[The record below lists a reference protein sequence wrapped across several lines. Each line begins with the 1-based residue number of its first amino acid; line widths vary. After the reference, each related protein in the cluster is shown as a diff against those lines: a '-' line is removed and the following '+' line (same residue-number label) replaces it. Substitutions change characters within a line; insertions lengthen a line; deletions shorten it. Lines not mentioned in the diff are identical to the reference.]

1 MNPESILA
9 EFGQQQVL
17 GFFLVLARVSPL
29 FVLAPLFSSKLLP
42 ARARGIVAV
51 ALALGIAPIAMD
63 AGDEAARIPTEI
75 LALGGLILKE
85 MLVGLGFAFA
95 LAALFAA
102 VQVAGSLLDTL
113 IGFSFGALVD
123 PITGTSGGVLN
134 QLYALIG
141 VMIFIAISGDAWVI
155 QGLARSYEAI
165 PLAESPAIG
174 TLVEGA
180 QVAYSGIFAAAIE
193 ICAPVLIAVVL
204 MRRRVRPRLA
214 RRPAAQR
221 LRGRLPGQG
230 DRRPRAGRRLA
241 AVRGRLA
248 RRRAA
253 DLGLLRPPDPEG
265 GRLAMA
271 ENKTE
276 KATPKKRQEARAK
289 GQVARSQDVNGAVV
303 LMAARDRAVGLRP
316 ER

>member
-1 MNPESILA
+1 MNPEAILA

-51 ALALGIAPIAMD
+51 GLALGIAPIAMD

-123 PITGTSGGVLN
+123 PMTGTNGGVLN

-141 VMIFIAISGDAWVI
+141 VMIFIAINGDAWVI

-165 PLAESPAIG
+165 PLTESPAIG

-180 QVAYSGIFAAAIE
+180 QAAYSGIFAAAIE
-193 ICAPVLIAVVL
+193 ICAPVLVAVVL
-204 MRRRVRPRLA
+204 CDVAFGLVSRVVPQLN
-214 RRPAAQR
+214 
-221 LRGRLPGQG
+221 
-230 DRRPRAGRRLA
+230 
-241 AVRGRLA
+241 VF
-248 RRRAA
+248 
-253 DLGLLRPPDPEG
+253 
-265 GRLAMA
+265 
-271 ENKTE
+271 
-276 KATPKKRQEARAK
+276 
-289 GQVARSQDVNGAVV
+289 
-303 LMAARDRAVGLRP
+303 AVGFPAKVTVGLVLVGASLPFVAGWLGDELQTSVSSALQTLRVAG
-316 ER
+316 

>member
-1 MNPESILA
+1 MNPEAILA

-29 FVLAPLFSSKLLP
+29 FLLAPLFSSKLLP

-51 ALALGIAPIAMD
+51 GLALGIAPIATG
-63 AGDEAARIPTEI
+63 AGEEAARIPTEI
-75 LALGGLILKE
+75 LALGGLVLKE
-85 MLVGLGFAFA
+85 MLVGLGFSFA

-123 PITGTSGGVLN
+123 PVTGTNGGVLN

-141 VMIFIAISGDAWVI
+141 VMIFVVIGGDAWVI

-165 PLAESPAIG
+165 PLADSPAIG

-204 MRRRVRPRLA
+204 SDVAFGLVSRVVPQLN
-214 RRPAAQR
+214 
-221 LRGRLPGQG
+221 
-230 DRRPRAGRRLA
+230 
-241 AVRGRLA
+241 VF
-248 RRRAA
+248 
-253 DLGLLRPPDPEG
+253 
-265 GRLAMA
+265 
-271 ENKTE
+271 
-276 KATPKKRQEARAK
+276 
-289 GQVARSQDVNGAVV
+289 
-303 LMAARDRAVGLRP
+303 AVGFPAKVTVGLVLVGASMPFVAGWLGDELQNSVSSALQTLRVAG
-316 ER
+316 